1 MHTRPTGPLGL
12 HDCGVLPE
20 AALDEHDALA
30 DLFLSETGPVLRLAA
45 DAPPSAR
52 PAHASIE
59 GLVLGHLP
67 VLAAAWVVQYAKH
80 AADESNQTVGLVRVQ
95 GGQVWV
101 DLVQPR
107 GATPRNSSR
116 IGAPGVATDLRGA
129 ISLAAREAGRWLVRV
144 DEIDEPELLTT
155 PGVGAV
161 TLLTGADM
169 PAIVAS
175 YRTIKNLCGE
185 EPVAMD
191 AVSRVRLAIM
201 GADDAA
207 AAEAEA
213 RIAKASRTF
222 LGGSI
227 ACAARVG
234 KIAPSS
240 TRVVF
245 RGQGAPTLA
254 ELVSLIEG
262 EAEPAQPAQPID
274 APANVVAST
283 PQVVPIANR
292 GVEPASDPAP
302 AGPTGAD
309 QAEIAVLIG
318 LRPLAATCPLAPG
331 VVLARGSG
339 GELHLVTHA
348 TEKEADRAVG
358 GLLAAAAWS
367 EQHRSLLDA
376 AFPGGAACES
386 GPALHVVVDD
396 ARGARGLLDTG
407 VRVHLAVEAS
417 LDGRIV
423 RVAKELN

>member
-1 MHTRPTGPLGL
+1 MYTRPNGPLGL
-12 HDCGVLPE
+12 HDCGALPD
-20 AALDEHDALA
+20 AGLDEHDALA
-30 DLFLSETGPVLRLAA
+30 DLFLSETAPVLKLAGE
-45 DAPPSAR
+45 APPVVR
-52 PAHASIE
+52 PTIPRIE

-80 AADESNQTVGLVRVQ
+80 AADESNQTIGLVRVQ

-101 DLVQPR
+101 DLVLPR

-116 IGAPGVATDLRGA
+116 IGVAESATDLRGA
-129 ISLAAREAGRWLVRV
+129 IAVAAREAGRWLVRV

-201 GADDAA
+201 GADDQA

-234 KIAPSS
+234 KIAASS
-240 TRVVF
+240 TRVIY
-245 RGQGAPTLA
+245 RGPGAPTLA
-254 ELVSLIEG
+254 ELVSLIDG
-262 EAEPAQPAQPID
+262 AGEPAQPEKHAAPTAEPPVVRAEGPSPRSGVET
-274 APANVVAST
+274 APAA
-283 PQVVPIANR
+283 
-292 GVEPASDPAP
+292 AP
-302 AGPTGAD
+302 SVGA
-309 QAEIAVLIG
+309 QGAEIAELIG
-318 LRPLAATCPLAPG
+318 LKPLGAGCPVAPG
-331 VVLARGSG
+331 VVLARGHA
-339 GELHLVTHA
+339 GELHLVAHA
-348 TEKEADRAVG
+348 PEREADRAVG
-358 GLLAAAAWS
+358 GLLAAAAWA
-367 EQHRSLLDA
+367 EQNRPLIDA
-376 AFPGGAACES
+376 AFPGGTTGDA

-407 VRVHLAVEAS
+407 VRVHLAIEAA
-417 LDGRIV
+417 LDGRVV
-423 RVAKELN
+423 RVARELN

>member
-1 MHTRPTGPLGL
+1 MYTRPTGPSGL
-12 HDCGVLPE
+12 HDCGALPE
-20 AALDEHDALA
+20 AGQSEHDALA
-30 DLFLSETGPVLRLAA
+30 DLFLSETRPVLKLAGEPPPPP
-45 DAPPSAR
+45 APRPVQAR
-52 PAHASIE
+52 IE

-80 AADESNQTVGLVRVQ
+80 AADESNQTIGLVRVQ

-116 IGAPGVATDLRGA
+116 IGVAESATDLRGA
-129 ISLAAREAGRWLVRV
+129 IAVAAREAGRWLVRV
-144 DEIDEPELLTT
+144 DEINEPELLTT

-222 LGGSI
+222 LGGAI

-240 TRVVF
+240 TRVVY

-254 ELVSLIEG
+254 ELVSLIECVG
-262 EAEPAQPAQPID
+262 EPAQPERAAAATAVQD
-274 APANVVAST
+274 APSGGAAEH
-283 PQVVPIANR
+283 
-292 GVEPASDPAP
+292 GPARAQ
-302 AGPTGAD
+302 AVGAEG
-309 QAEIAVLIG
+309 AEIAVLIG
-318 LRPLAATCPLAPG
+318 LKPLSASCPVAPG
-331 VVLARGSG
+331 VVLARGTE

-348 TEKEADRAVG
+348 PEPEAGRAVG
-358 GLLAAAAWS
+358 GLLAAAAWA
-367 EQHRSLLDA
+367 EQNRPLLDA
-376 AFPGGAACES
+376 AFPGGTVS
-386 GPALHVVVDD
+386 DTGPALHVVVDD

-417 LDGRIV
+417 LDGRVV

>member
-30 DLFLSETGPVLRLAA
+30 DLFLSETTPVLRLAGE
-45 DAPPSAR
+45 APPSAR
-52 PAHASIE
+52 PAHARIE

-129 ISLAAREAGRWLVRV
+129 ISVAAREAGRWLVRV

-240 TRVVF
+240 TRVVY

-254 ELVSLIEG
+254 DLVSLVEG
-262 EAEPAQPAQPID
+262 QAEPASPAQPIE
-274 APANVVAST
+274 APANVVASSQ
-283 PQVVPIANR
+283 QVVPPPSSGA
-292 GVEPASDPAP
+292 EPASAPSPA
-302 AGPTGAD
+302 GAD

-318 LRPLAATCPLAPG
+318 LRPLGAACPLAPG
-331 VVLARGSG
+331 VVLARGNR

-358 GLLAAAAWS
+358 GLLAAAAWA
-367 EQHRSLLDA
+367 EQHRTLLEA
-376 AFPGGAACES
+376 AYPGGTACES

-417 LDGRIV
+417 LDGRAV
-423 RVAKELN
+423 RVARELN